1 MTVKVEVR
9 HQLTIP
15 KKSGFII
22 SNSTINMIF
31 LNLTDEFKWRK
42 INIQKEYAFEG
53 YSRILSEGTVSK
65 TVNPN

>member
-1 MTVKVEVR
+1 
-9 HQLTIP
+9 
-15 KKSGFII
+15 
-22 SNSTINMIF
+22 MIF